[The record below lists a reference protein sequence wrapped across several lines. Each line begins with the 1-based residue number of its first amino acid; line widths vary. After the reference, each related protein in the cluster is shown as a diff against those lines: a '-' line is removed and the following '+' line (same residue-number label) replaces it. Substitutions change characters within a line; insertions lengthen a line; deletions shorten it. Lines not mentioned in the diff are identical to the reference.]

1 MNATSWISAYA
12 ERLGADAPTQ
22 DEFEAI
28 LALAAEAAHGSE
40 RVAAPVACWVAAKAG
55 VPLTEA
61 LEAARG
67 IGEAAPDTDEA
78 PPDLDEA
85 PPDLDEAP
93 PDIDEAAAPH
103 SSGVAPPPRSHRRAT
118 AVRASKRR
126 ATARVRKGDPNQ
138 TILEFLAK
146 HPGSTAGE
154 VAKGLNLN
162 RETVSARLIQL
173 ARAGEITKAERGYT
187 TNPD

>member
-1 MNATSWISAYA
+1 MNARSWISAYA
-12 ERLGADAPTQ
+12 ERLGADAPTR

-28 LALAAEAAHGSE
+28 LALAAEAAHRSE

-55 VPLTEA
+55 APLTDA

-67 IGEAAPDTDEA
+67 IDEAARGIHEA
-78 PPDLDEA
+78 A
-85 PPDLDEAP
+85 GG
-93 PDIDEAAAPH
+93 IDEAAAPR
-103 SSGVAPPPRSHRRAT
+103 SSGGAPPPRSQRRAT

-126 ATARVRKGDPNQ
+126 ATARVRKGD
-138 TILEFLAK
+138 TKASIFEFLAK

-162 RETVSARLIQL
+162 RGSVSTRLTQL
-173 ARAGEITKAERGYT
+173 AKEGEIKKADRGYT
-187 TNPD
+187 TNPE